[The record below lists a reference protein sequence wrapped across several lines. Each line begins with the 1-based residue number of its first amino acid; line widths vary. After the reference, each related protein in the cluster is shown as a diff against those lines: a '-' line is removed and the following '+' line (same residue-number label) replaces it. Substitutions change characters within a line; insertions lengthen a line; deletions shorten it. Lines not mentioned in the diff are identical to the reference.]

1 MYPIGPSIAPI
12 LRHDRIGRPGASP
25 RWHRQR
31 LPSCN
36 YEVAVIGA
44 TPGGPETAAWKTI
57 GQGPRRM
64 RRRQPGDVGLDGSVT
79 LACFESSL
87 LDERLMSDHFI
98 WIVAKRETSCRP

>member
-1 MYPIGPSIAPI
+1 MYPIGPLIAPI
-12 LRHDRIGRPGASP
+12 LRRDRIGRPGASP

-31 LPSCN
+31 LPGCN

-44 TPGGPETAAWKTI
+44 TPGDRKRLHRKLSGKVPV
-57 GQGPRRM
+57 RM

-87 LDERLMSDHFI
+87 QDERLMSDHFI